1 MESVSRKGR
10 LRNIYTGGTEMGN
23 DVKKQMSYANAK
35 GISFVAIAG
44 ENEIAEGKFTLKNM
58 ITGEQNLVTP
68 DELVE
73 TLKSSKL

>member
-1 MESVSRKGR
+1 
-10 LRNIYTGGTEMGN
+10 
-23 DVKKQMSYANAK
+23 MSYANAK